1 MIHITISNLKERV
14 FEGDVE
20 STTLPGEVGELT
32 VLKNH
37 VPLITTIK
45 KGVINVLMAEGE
57 RYEGDAPLDNARGK
71 RKYFESKGGI
81 FEFTNNEATILL

>member
-14 FEGDVE
+14 FEGNVE
-20 STTLPGEVGELT
+20 SITLPGEVGELT

-57 RYEGDAPLDNARGK
+57 RYEGEP